1 MATFEFPVIP
11 GQRGLATTRQLL
23 EAGATLSMLQHMVR
37 TNHRVFRTV
46 YSPRPGPIPDDD
58 RLVAASLWAGPR
70 SILTGLH
77 ALQSYGFA
85 LANKTPITT
94 FLVPHTSR
102 ARVRTAGFETLRTK
116 RMPTP
121 HPRDDI
127 RVAPI
132 ERALVDACRLRQL
145 THRQLQ
151 GITTSILQHQRT
163 TADRVSHEIELGV
176 PNATGGIVEAVVAFR
191 RGSWSVP
198 EAQLDDVVRADP
210 SLPAMLLNPTLVTGA
225 GERIG
230 VPDGYLPDAGVV
242 VQVHSDEFHTGRDEH
257 GRSRLASTLDKDLD
271 YQTYDLAVVQ
281 VAPTTLR
288 DSPQAFLKKLVAVV
302 TPRMGWHSDNVFVA

>member
-1 MATFEFPVIP
+1 MATFKFPVFP

-23 EAGATLSMLQHMVR
+23 DAGATLSMLQHMVR
-37 TNHRVFRTV
+37 TGHRVIRTV

-58 RLVAASLWAGPR
+58 YLVAAALWAGPK
-70 SILTGLH
+70 SVLTGLH
-77 ALQSYGFA
+77 ALHSHGFA
-85 LANKTPITT
+85 LENKAPITT
-94 FLVPHTSR
+94 FLVPHSSR

-116 RMPTP
+116 RLPTA
-121 HPRDDI
+121 HLRDGL

-151 GITTSILQHQRT
+151 GITTAILQQLRT
-163 TADRVSHEIELGV
+163 TADRLSHEIEFGV

-198 EAQLDDVVRADP
+198 EAQLDEVVRADP
-210 SLPAMLLNPTLVTGA
+210 DLPAMLLNPTLINASGA
-225 GERIG
+225 RIG
-230 VPDGYLPDAGVV
+230 IPDGYLPDAGVI
-242 VQVHSDEFHTGRDEH
+242 VQVHSDEFHTGRDAN
-257 GRSRLASTLDKDLD
+257 GRSRLASTLETDLD
-271 YQTYDLAVVQ
+271 YKTYDLAVVQ
-281 VAPTTLR
+281 VGPTTLR